1 MDELK
6 KLIREIP
13 DYPKPGILFYDLTTL
28 LKDQKGFHRLIDKLC
43 EHYAGHKID
52 LVAGI
57 EARGFIFAPA
67 LAYRLG
73 AGFVP
78 VRKPKK
84 LPGKTASVTY
94 ALEYGTDSLEI
105 HEDAV
110 QKGQRV
116 LLCDDLLATGGT
128 AAAAVKL
135 IRQLGGQVDGAA
147 FAVELNFLNGRAKLP
162 GLDVFTLI
170 QYDK

>member
-1 MDELK
+1 MDDLK

-28 LKDQKGFHRLIDKLC
+28 LQDPTGFHTLVDRLC
-43 EHYAGHKID
+43 GHYEGKQVDI
-52 LVAGI
+52 VAGI

-84 LPGKTASVTY
+84 LPWKTASVTY
-94 ALEYGTDSLEI
+94 QLEYGTDTLEI
-105 HEDAV
+105 HEDAIK
-110 QKGQRV
+110 KGPARAALRRFARDRRHGRRRNQPDPQAGRRGCGRGV
-116 LLCDDLLATGGT
+116 RGGAEFSERARE
-128 AAAAVKL
+128 AA
-135 IRQLGGQVDGAA
+135 G
-147 FAVELNFLNGRAKLP
+147 F
-162 GLDVFTLI
+162 
-170 QYDK
+170 

>member
-1 MDELK
+1 MDDLK
-6 KLIREIP
+6 KMIREIP

-28 LKDQKGFHRLIDKLC
+28 LQDGKGFHSLVDKLC
-43 EHYAGHKID
+43 DHYGGQPVD
-52 LVAGI
+52 VVAGI

-84 LPGKTASVTY
+84 LPWKTASVTY
-94 ALEYGTDSLEI
+94 QLEYGSDQLEI
-105 HEDAV
+105 HQDAV
-110 QKGQRV
+110 KKGQRV

-128 AAAAVKL
+128 AAAAINLV
-135 IRQLGGQVDGAA
+135 RQLGGNIVGAA
-147 FAVELNFLNGRAKLP
+147 FAVELNFLHGRTKLP
-162 GLDVFTLI
+162 GVDVFSLLK
-170 QYDK
+170 YDS

>member
-1 MDELK
+1 MDDLK

-28 LKDQKGFHRLIDKLC
+28 LKDGQGFHDLVDKLC
-43 EHYAGHKID
+43 DHYKGSQVDI
-52 LVAGI
+52 VASI
-57 EARGFIFAPA
+57 EARGFIFGPA

-84 LPGKTASVTY
+84 LPWKTTSVTY
-94 ALEYGTDSLEI
+94 QLEYGTDQLEI
-105 HEDAV
+105 HQDAV

-116 LLCDDLLATGGT
+116 LICDDLLATGGT
-128 AAAAVKL
+128 AAAAITLV
-135 IRQLGGQVDGAA
+135 RQLGGDVVGAV
-147 FAVELNFLNGRAKLP
+147 FAVELSFLNGRSKLP
-162 GLDVFTLI
+162 GVDVFSPLK
-170 QYDK
+170 YAS